1 MAEISDSTENFTD
14 IFNNQTENVTSLN
27 TSLNINNHMR
37 KSKPVFSI
45 TGFIIFLID
54 ILVITG
60 PSIGYFLQSLKFKQT
75 KSSKGFSKSLC
86 LIMYIAQILRIIF
99 WIGKPFK
106 ITLLYQSILIIIFQV
121 YLIYLWVKYHDT
133 KADKNA
139 NEIND
144 IKVNDK
150 KEIIEYFID
159 WSDTISPNKIWN
171 WSNSIEYFK
180 FMFLII
186 LFLLLTCGAIGIHN
200 KILVNIIGT
209 ISVIAEASTLVP
221 QIIVSCKKKDAS
233 NLSMSMVALWFLGD
247 SCKFV
252 YNIIYKTPI
261 QMIISGGAQI
271 FLDFFSLMQIICYKK
286 NNNNIHYKSTDET
299 NITTTSNFTNQNR
312 NKVQQINQFMNKL
325 EERFDEEV
333 ESNKNSKGEEKQNE
347 ENENE
352 NDNHL
357 DKNDSKRN
365 INTVEIP
372 EKIEVLDKSKQDNI
386 KDDSDDEKEQDE
398 NNLRKETK
406 ENLKENK
413 DENENQEEKK
423 EDISK

>member
-14 IFNNQTENVTSLN
+14 IFNNQTENGTLLN
-27 TSLNINNHMR
+27 TSLNINNHMA
-37 KSKPVFSI
+37 KSKPVFSF

-133 KADKNA
+133 KADKNT

-286 NNNNIHYKSTDET
+286 NNNNIHYQSTDET

-386 KDDSDDEKEQDE
+386 KEDSDDEKEQNE
-398 NNLRKETK
+398 NNLRKETN

>member
-14 IFNNQTENVTSLN
+14 IFNNQTENGTSLN

-286 NNNNIHYKSTDET
+286 NNNNIHYQSTDET

-352 NDNHL
+352 NENHL

-423 EDISK
+423 EDINK

>member
-14 IFNNQTENVTSLN
+14 IFNNQTENGTLLN

-133 KADKNA
+133 KSDKNA

-150 KEIIEYFID
+150 KDIIEYFID

-286 NNNNIHYKSTDET
+286 NNNNIHYQSTDET

-352 NDNHL
+352 NENHL

-386 KDDSDDEKEQDE
+386 KEDSDDEKEQNE
-398 NNLRKETK
+398 NNLRKETN

-413 DENENQEEKK
+413 DENENQKENK
-423 EDISK
+423 EDINK

>member
-1 MAEISDSTENFTD
+1 
-14 IFNNQTENVTSLN
+14 
-27 TSLNINNHMR
+27 
-37 KSKPVFSI
+37 
-45 TGFIIFLID
+45 
-54 ILVITG
+54 
-60 PSIGYFLQSLKFKQT
+60 
-75 KSSKGFSKSLC
+75 
-86 LIMYIAQILRIIF
+86 
-99 WIGKPFK
+99 
-106 ITLLYQSILIIIFQV
+106 
-121 YLIYLWVKYHDT
+121 
-133 KADKNA
+133 
-139 NEIND
+139 
-144 IKVNDK
+144 
-150 KEIIEYFID
+150 
-159 WSDTISPNKIWN
+159 
-171 WSNSIEYFK
+171 
-180 FMFLII
+180 MFLII

-286 NNNNIHYKSTDET
+286 NNNNIHYQSTDET

-352 NDNHL
+352 NENHL

-365 INTVEIP
+365 INKVEIP

-386 KDDSDDEKEQDE
+386 KEDSDDEKEQNE
-398 NNLRKETK
+398 NNLRKETN

-413 DENENQEEKK
+413 DENENQKENK
-423 EDISK
+423 EDINK

>member
-14 IFNNQTENVTSLN
+14 IFNNKTENVTSLN

-171 WSNSIEYFK
+171 WQNSIEYFK

-286 NNNNIHYKSTDET
+286 NNNNIHYQSTDET

-372 EKIEVLDKSKQDNI
+372 EKIEVLDKSKQDKI
-386 KDDSDDEKEQDE
+386 KDDSDEEKEQNE
-398 NNLRKETK
+398 NNLRKETN

>member
-14 IFNNQTENVTSLN
+14 IFNNQTENGTLLN
-27 TSLNINNHMR
+27 TSLNINNHMA
-37 KSKPVFSI
+37 KSKPVFSF

-121 YLIYLWVKYHDT
+121 YLIYLWVKFHDT
-133 KADKNA
+133 NTDKNA

-144 IKVNDK
+144 IKVNDQ

-286 NNNNIHYKSTDET
+286 NNNNIHYQSTDET

-352 NDNHL
+352 NENHL

>member
-14 IFNNQTENVTSLN
+14 IFNNQTENGTLLN
-27 TSLNINNHMR
+27 TSLNINNHMA
-37 KSKPVFSI
+37 KSKPVFSF

-133 KADKNA
+133 KADKNT

-286 NNNNIHYKSTDET
+286 NNNNIHYQSTDET

>member
-14 IFNNQTENVTSLN
+14 IFNNQTENGTLLN

-133 KADKNA
+133 KSDKNTS
-139 NEIND
+139 EIND

-171 WSNSIEYFK
+171 WQNSIEYFK

-286 NNNNIHYKSTDET
+286 NNNNIHYQSTDET

-352 NDNHL
+352 NENHL

>member
-14 IFNNQTENVTSLN
+14 IFNNQTENGTLLN
-27 TSLNINNHMR
+27 TSLNINNHMA
-37 KSKPVFSI
+37 KSKPVFSF

-133 KADKNA
+133 KSDKNA

-171 WSNSIEYFK
+171 WQNSIEYFK

-286 NNNNIHYKSTDET
+286 NNNNIHYQSTDET

>member
-14 IFNNQTENVTSLN
+14 IFNNQTENGTLLN
-27 TSLNINNHMR
+27 TSLNINNHMS
-37 KSKPVFSI
+37 KSKPVFSF

-171 WSNSIEYFK
+171 WQNSIEYFK

-286 NNNNIHYKSTDET
+286 NNNNIHYQSTDET

-325 EERFDEEV
+325 EERFDDEV

>member
-14 IFNNQTENVTSLN
+14 IFNNQKENGTLLN
-27 TSLNINNHMR
+27 TSLNINNHMA
-37 KSKPVFSI
+37 KSKPVFSF

-133 KADKNA
+133 KSDKNA

-171 WSNSIEYFK
+171 WPNSIEYFK

-286 NNNNIHYKSTDET
+286 NNNNIHYQSTDET

-352 NDNHL
+352 NENHL

-386 KDDSDDEKEQDE
+386 KDDSDDEKEQNE
-398 NNLRKETK
+398 NNLRKETN

-413 DENENQEEKK
+413 DENENQKENK
-423 EDISK
+423 EDINK

>member
-14 IFNNQTENVTSLN
+14 IFNNQTENGTLLN

-144 IKVNDK
+144 IKVNDQ

-171 WSNSIEYFK
+171 WQNSIEYFK

-352 NDNHL
+352 NENHL

-365 INTVEIP
+365 IKLI
-372 EKIEVLDKSKQDNI
+372 II
-386 KDDSDDEKEQDE
+386 F
-398 NNLRKETK
+398 
-406 ENLKENK
+406 LKFLFIYK
-413 DENENQEEKK
+413 
-423 EDISK
+423 

>member
-1 MAEISDSTENFTD
+1 
-14 IFNNQTENVTSLN
+14 
-27 TSLNINNHMR
+27 
-37 KSKPVFSI
+37 
-45 TGFIIFLID
+45 
-54 ILVITG
+54 
-60 PSIGYFLQSLKFKQT
+60 LQSLKFKQT

-121 YLIYLWVKYHDT
+121 YLIYLWVKFHDT
-133 KADKNA
+133 NTDKNA

-144 IKVNDK
+144 IKVNDQ

-286 NNNNIHYKSTDET
+286 NNNNIHYQSTDET

-352 NDNHL
+352 NENHL

-365 INTVEIP
+365 INKVEIP

>member
-144 IKVNDK
+144 IKVNDQ

-171 WSNSIEYFK
+171 WQNSIEYFK

-286 NNNNIHYKSTDET
+286 NNNNIHYQSTDET

-398 NNLRKETK
+398 NNLRKETN

-413 DENENQEEKK
+413 DENENQEERK